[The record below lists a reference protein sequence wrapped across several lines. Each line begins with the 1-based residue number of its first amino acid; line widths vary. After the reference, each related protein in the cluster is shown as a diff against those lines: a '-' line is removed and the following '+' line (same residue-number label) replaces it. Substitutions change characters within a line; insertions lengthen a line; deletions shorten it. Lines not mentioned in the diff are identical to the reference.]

1 MNKFKRE
8 IDDFIG
14 KSPRF
19 SKSIQRAMLLQ
30 IKAGKHPHKFTEKK
44 YERFTYASIFLILL
58 TVVALFAIQIVND
71 KAQVQQLP
79 SSGISEKPALTDKD
93 TEVDISIYAEYTQ
106 PLEIFEFN
114 YDAMDRGNHEY
125 AEYPLVIN
133 PLAYKDK
140 KLSRG
145 DVVKYEYDFF
155 DGMQETISRVIGLP
169 GETIEILDG
178 QIFVDEQKLDTFYG
192 KAHRLG
198 IGSLE
203 EYNAW
208 FEKNAS
214 PNSST
219 SGMEEIFQMSMEKI
233 YLGEDEVFLIGD
245 DWFRSS
251 QHSLKVE
258 AIQAEVLGYYK
269 P

>member
-1 MNKFKRE
+1 MNKFKRD

-19 SKSIQRAMLLQ
+19 SKSLQRNMLFQIQ
-30 IKAGKHPHKFTEKK
+30 AGERPHKFTIKK
-44 YERFTYASIFLILL
+44 YEWFTYAAVFVILL

-71 KAQVQQLP
+71 KGRVPQLP
-79 SSGISEKPALTDKD
+79 STGGIEKSVVTDTD
-93 TEVDISIYAEYTQ
+93 PDVDIPVFAEYTQ

-140 KLSRG
+140 KISRG

-178 QIFVDEQKLDTFYG
+178 QIFVDEQKLNTFYG